1 MLCRKARKRLTDH
14 NWQSDAIS
22 RDRELVEHLGK
33 CRKCQSLLAAEQA
46 MESDLESL
54 RAESPIEELAFARVK
69 SAAEAAVEKSRFFN
83 VYENI
88 LNLLFFKKRFQISI
102 GVVAIIIGFMA
113 LVPFNFKESAGYE
126 IAIAGV
132 DKCIAEDNTEIG
144 SLFYALGMEK
154 DKTSEL
160 KDSLD
165 VNEIRLNVGECRETC
180 YLTISDLKSEKDV
193 AFVVKKI
200 IELGCCQIDK
210 IVPIFRNE
218 SSSLLKH
225 ITKKL
230 LS

>member
-14 NWQSDAIS
+14 NWQLDAIS
-22 RDRELVEHLGK
+22 RDQELAEHLGK
-33 CRKCQSLLAAEQA
+33 CRECQSLLAAEQA
-46 MESDLESL
+46 VTSDLESL
-54 RAESPIEELAFARVK
+54 RLESPNDELAFDRVK
-69 SAAEAAVEKSRFFN
+69 SEAEKRSSKSGIGN
-83 VYENI
+83 AYDYI
-88 LNLLFFKKRFQISI
+88 LNWLFFERRFQISI
-102 GVVAIIIGFMA
+102 GVAVIIVGFMA
-113 LVPFNFKESAGYE
+113 LVPFNFREKAGYE

-154 DKTSEL
+154 DKTSTL

-165 VNEIRLNVGECRETC
+165 INEIRLNVGECRETC

-210 IVPIFRNE
+210 IVPVFRNE

-225 ITKKL
+225 LTKKL

>member
-1 MLCRKARKRLTDH
+1 MLCRKARKRLIDF
-14 NWQSDAIS
+14 NWQPDAIS
-22 RDRELVEHLGK
+22 RDLELVEHLGK
-33 CRKCQSLLAAEQA
+33 CRECQSLLAAEQA
-46 MESDLESL
+46 VTSDLESL
-54 RAESPIEELAFARVK
+54 RSESPIDELAFARVK
-69 SAAEAAVEKSRFFN
+69 SATEKATAISGIVN
-83 VYENI
+83 SYDYI
-88 LNLLFFKKRFQISI
+88 LNWLFFKKRFQISI
-102 GVVAIIIGFMA
+102 GVAAIIVGFMA
-113 LVPFNFKESAGYE
+113 LVPFNFREKAGYE

-144 SLFYALGMEK
+144 SLFSALGMEK

-160 KDSLD
+160 RDSLD